1 MINRN
6 KVIITG
12 AAGFVGSN
20 FVDYLLKKNFKV
32 IGIDNFKT
40 GKKEFLKNALQNKN
54 FKFHKLDLLKLKKNS
69 KIFMNNVDTVF
80 HFSANADVRYGFDN
94 PRKDIEQNIIV
105 TSNILE
111 AMKFNKI
118 KKIVFT
124 STGSVYGESKN
135 IPTEET
141 ESFPIQTSLYGTSKA
156 ACEGVISSYCKASN
170 IQCWIFRFVSV
181 LGERYSH
188 GHVYDFYKK
197 LLQNKKKLK
206 VLGNGNQKKSYIYIK
221 DCIEAVICSMK
232 YYKKDV
238 NIVNIGHNNFITV
251 KQSIKYITNHLCLS
265 PRLIFSSKKS
275 SGWHGDNSF
284 IHLNINKLKK
294 TGWKP
299 KTSIK
304 DGVIKT
310 LSYLENNK
318 WLLD

>member
-1 MINRN
+1 
-6 KVIITG
+6 
-12 AAGFVGSN
+12 
-20 FVDYLLKKNFKV
+20 
-32 IGIDNFKT
+32 
-40 GKKEFLKNALQNKN
+40 
-54 FKFHKLDLLKLKKNS
+54 
-69 KIFMNNVDTVF
+69 
-80 HFSANADVRYGFDN
+80 
-94 PRKDIEQNIIV
+94 
-105 TSNILE
+105 
-111 AMKFNKI
+111 
-118 KKIVFT
+118 
-124 STGSVYGESKN
+124 
-135 IPTEET
+135 
-141 ESFPIQTSLYGTSKA
+141 
-156 ACEGVISSYCKASN
+156 
-170 IQCWIFRFVSV
+170 
-181 LGERYSH
+181 
-188 GHVYDFYKK
+188 
-197 LLQNKKKLK
+197 
-206 VLGNGNQKKSYIYIK
+206 
-221 DCIEAVICSMK
+221 MK